1 MKTFAV
7 ASLFWKQ
14 FDVVA
19 PLCGELADQLID
31 LLFAIW
37 KFYPAGVSVN
47 SERWLVCNGTVD
59 LCFRKTANDA
69 WNATSLIV

>member
-1 MKTFAV
+1 MDENMKTFAV

-31 LLFAIW
+31 LLFAI
-37 KFYPAGVSVN
+37 
-47 SERWLVCNGTVD
+47 
-59 LCFRKTANDA
+59 
-69 WNATSLIV
+69 